1 MRVYFSYLRHKVVR
15 LLLAGT
21 SVYFVPRNRDIL
33 VGLLSAQNFRSLF
46 IPVIGIRHLRFYEGL
61 VFELGGQRFYLV
73 DVYPSRFEPDAPS
86 VIVLPLEEVPAGSYV
101 VARDTR
107 EAIGLEKKGYK
118 TIRLKQ

>member
-1 MRVYFSYLRHKVVR
+1 MRVYFSYLRHKVLR
-15 LLLAGT
+15 LLLAGA

-46 IPVIGIRHLRFYEGL
+46 IPVIGLRRIRFYEGL

-73 DVYPSRFEPDAPS
+73 DVYPLRFEPDAPS
-86 VIVLPLEEVPAGSYV
+86 VVVLPLEEIPRGSYV

-107 EAIGLEKKGYK
+107 EAMELEKKGYK